1 MIDRVYAIHTDEECE
16 RLDAQA
22 LLGGVSDHLRHVPA
36 QPGMRILDAGCGSGS
51 MAREIARAAPETIT
65 VGIDL
70 RDKYIDHARMR
81 ATAEGLQN
89 LTFQTGDVRELP
101 FPEGT
106 FDIVWTKYL
115 LQWVAEP
122 MLAMREFARV
132 LKPGGLLV
140 SANFD
145 GFAVTHEPPDPAIQP
160 MTEFVFSNLVDPFI
174 GWNEDFRFY
183 SLLAVKHRLRPLVRP
198 SEQSPAIGRSGWLS
212 TLRYRSHRSGHLSD
226 RRRHRRV
233 YPGRG
238 CCHHPTESPDG
249 GRTESE

>member
-115 LQWVAEP
+115 LQWVAQVASRRLSTYSIASPENRSGQLKSGRCP
-122 MLAMREFARV
+122 PPRYPGKGLPARNPFRPGRRHSTCKARAMR
-132 LKPGGLLV
+132 
-140 SANFD
+140 
-145 GFAVTHEPPDPAIQP
+145 I
-160 MTEFVFSNLVDPFI
+160 
-174 GWNEDFRFY
+174 
-183 SLLAVKHRLRPLVRP
+183 
-198 SEQSPAIGRSGWLS
+198 
-212 TLRYRSHRSGHLSD
+212 
-226 RRRHRRV
+226 
-233 YPGRG
+233 
-238 CCHHPTESPDG
+238 
-249 GRTESE
+249 